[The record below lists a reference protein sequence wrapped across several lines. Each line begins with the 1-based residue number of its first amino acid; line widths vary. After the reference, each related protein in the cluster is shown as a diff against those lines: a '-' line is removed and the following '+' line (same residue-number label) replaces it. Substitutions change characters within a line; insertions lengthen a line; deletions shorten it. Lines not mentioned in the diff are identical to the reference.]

1 MNVRFEPYGQIYTR
15 KLHFIMKNNLFEL
28 TGKAI
33 ARFFE
38 LVSYGQAHQRVM
50 YGRVPCRELVETMV
64 NALRKL
70 ESYGNAL
77 EMLMDMLSTL
87 GLNGWML

>member
-1 MNVRFEPYGQIYTR
+1 MNVRFEPYGQICTR

-50 YGRVPCRELVETMV
+50 YGRVPCRELVETM
-64 NALRKL
+64 ADTLI
-70 ESYGNAL
+70 
-77 EMLMDMLSTL
+77 STF
-87 GLNGWML
+87 

>member
-1 MNVRFEPYGQIYTR
+1 MNVRFEPYGQICTR

-77 EMLMDMLSTL
+77 EMLMDMLSTQ
-87 GLNGWML
+87 MR

>member
-1 MNVRFEPYGQIYTR
+1 MNVRFEPYGQICTR

-77 EMLMDMLSTL
+77 EMLMDMLATL